1 MADKKITALTALG
14 VGDPDPAVDLL
25 HIIDYSAS
33 PVNKKITVANLFN
46 RVDTD
51 TTIIG
56 ASKKLEVEH
65 TAGISVLE
73 VLTNTIIATS
83 EASVT
88 INKDEHNFVD
98 FAVNST
104 SGSAIKVDAS
114 TDDITI
120 NADSE
125 AAVDF
130 TINGDTGVN
139 FYSDGGLQCV
149 GIGTGTV
156 DGTATLTVAA
166 DATTGHAITTP
177 GNLNLSGSE
186 NLTVVASATTNV
198 SVLVPVSR
206 ITVPGSGASIVGLPA
221 TGVDGQIKTIQC
233 VVKGAGTCTIETTNR
248 IPTTAIA
255 FDAIGDTLTVMYNA
269 ALSKW
274 MILST
279 VTTGLGS

>member
-1 MADKKITALTALG
+1 MADKKITALTEMLASG
-14 VGDPDPAVDLL
+14 KDDSVDLL

-33 PVNKKITVANLFN
+33 PVNKKITVANLFSQVN
-46 RVDTD
+46 TN

-56 ASKKLEVEH
+56 ASKTLEVEH

-73 VLTNTIIATS
+73 VLTNAVTAASPATVS
-83 EASVT
+83 

-98 FAVNST
+98 FAVHST

-125 AAVDF
+125 AAIDF

-198 SVLVPVSR
+198 SMLVPVSR

-221 TGVDGQIKTIQC
+221 SGVDGQIKTIQC
-233 VVKGAGTCTIETTNR
+233 VVKGSGTCTIETTNR
-248 IPTTAIA
+248 LPVTAIP
-255 FDAIGDTLTVMYNA
+255 FDAIGDTATFMYNA